1 MENEKMLLGVAL
13 VGGAALLLK
22 TKSKTSVSG
31 IAGEFSSNKKLENV
45 LSQIKEQLLS
55 IHDTPEESIDEVKHY
70 MREFPREPDYNLY
83 QYGNVL
89 MYNDEIRDLYSDY
102 ESLKN
107 ASDNKLVEIY
117 KRQVGAVARKL
128 VK

>member
-1 MENEKMLLGVAL
+1 MENEKLLLGAAI

-70 MREFPREPDYNLY
+70 MREFPRERDYNLY

-89 MYNDEIRDLYSDY
+89 IYNDEIRDLYSDY
-102 ESLKN
+102 ASLKN
-107 ASDNKLVEIY
+107 ASDDKLIEIY
-117 KRQVGAVARKL
+117 KRQVGAVARQL